1 MSFKVQVEVN
11 FRAGHRLIEPY
22 KGKCNNLHG
31 EGYTAIIEF
40 ISEELNGDAMVI
52 DFGDIKNKIKT
63 WIDENWDHAYLYNQK
78 DEIGSYLKE
87 KGLRTFEFTENPTA
101 ELMAIYLFNVI
112 RTQINNKVTKVGIVE
127 SFRDSIAYYNR

>member
-22 KGKCNNLHG
+22 EGKCNNLHG